1 MTFGLDLFSSDG
13 NRTYSTTDV
22 TWNQVDY
29 LFVAKNSSASG
40 VYPAISGR
48 EVLTVQMFVNSPP
61 TDREA
66 KAHTVTVDASTN
78 TVSATGGTEDAYIM
92 VLMR

>member
-1 MTFGLDLFSSDG
+1 MTFGLELFSSGG
-13 NRTYSTTDV
+13 NTTFSTTDV

-29 LFVAKNSSASG
+29 LFVPKNSSASG
-40 VYPAISGR
+40 VYPAIAGR
-48 EVLTVQMFVNSPP
+48 EVLTVQMFINSPP

-66 KAHTVTVDASTN
+66 TAHTVTVDATTN
-78 TVSATGGTEDAYIM
+78 TVTATGGSEDAYIM